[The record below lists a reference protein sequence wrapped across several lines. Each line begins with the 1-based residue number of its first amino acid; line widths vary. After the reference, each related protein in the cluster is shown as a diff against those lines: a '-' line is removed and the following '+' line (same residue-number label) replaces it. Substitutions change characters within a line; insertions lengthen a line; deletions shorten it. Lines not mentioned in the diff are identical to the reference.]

1 MNQYGAQIERGRIEQ
16 ITGDGLCKVASISR
30 DGIITPA
37 LPSIGGATYTVGD
50 YVYFFMFDDGHGA
63 ILASFTV

>member
-1 MNQYGAQIERGRIEQ
+1 MKNFGAQIERGQIETV
-16 ITGDGLCKVASISR
+16 TGDNRYKVASNSR

-50 YVYFFMFDDGHGA
+50 HVYFFMFDDGHGA
-63 ILASFTV
+63 ILAPFTV